1 MNPNGPTR
9 RAAVS
14 PNQLNDRVKK
24 TRPLRYP
31 FDAAAAGG
39 STDHVRNKPAKA
51 NGITHHAP
59 VRGNARCSANAHTA
73 ETTAA
78 SAVGDENEMRRAGFA
93 VLTMSMAAAACGRI
107 VTLPKSSGANGGL
120 VPAGNMFIRYRVL
133 GTLDFNSLRYL
144 VVFNTTGNGITP
156 LPAASTQSYVNYSFI
171 LAFGGTQVSGAAYAV
186 FQIVNSGSGGYT
198 AVLLPLNPAYVTN
211 FNQNSSGSSNE
222 FTFTFNRLLLTPLA
236 GASPSPSPTATV
248 AKPASIAPGRPPP
261 GSSR

>member
-1 MNPNGPTR
+1 
-9 RAAVS
+9 
-14 PNQLNDRVKK
+14 
-24 TRPLRYP
+24 
-31 FDAAAAGG
+31 
-39 STDHVRNKPAKA
+39 
-51 NGITHHAP
+51 
-59 VRGNARCSANAHTA
+59 
-73 ETTAA
+73 
-78 SAVGDENEMRRAGFA
+78 
-93 VLTMSMAAAACGRI
+93 
-107 VTLPKSSGANGGL
+107 
-120 VPAGNMFIRYRVL
+120 MFIRYRVL

-236 GASPSPSPTATV
+236 GASPSPSPTASPNAIPTLASGVSSEWAINVFSADSNNNPIDAVGNLGITDVTFNSFVINTLAPFDYVVNKPNPLPYQVSNPNAQIV
-248 AKPASIAPGRPPP
+248 AVEIINQP
-261 GSSR
+261 